1 MTEKICEQRYKENP
15 KINNKANFWLEY
27 FDFPLVDNTY
37 LNSKQRYS
45 VILDGFETDEH
56 ENDTAAKITLLYY
69 PASCSGLKEKSFYNT
84 HRMAETT

>member
-1 MTEKICEQRYKENP
+1 MTEKICEQKYKENP

-45 VILDGFETDEH
+45 VILDGFETDER

-69 PASCSGLKEKSFYNT
+69 PASYSGLKEKSF
-84 HRMAETT
+84 